1 MSINRGNKRKMSE
14 IRERLQLS
22 QSKSDDN
29 WAQDAL
35 DDSCEAFQLIREEVR
50 EVKMLRWKGFNVFA
64 DTYYDCLKLE
74 KKEGSLD

>member
-1 MSINRGNKRKMSE
+1 MSE

-29 WAQDAL
+29 WVQDAS
-35 DDSCEAFQLIREEVR
+35 DDSCEAFQLIKEEVR
-50 EVKMLRWKGFNVFA
+50 EMKMLRWKGFNVFA